1 MSGRV
6 QACVCWPSCV
16 TLIAAPLQ
24 DSGSLERRKPIS
36 LNSQR
41 AAQRD
46 TEVLHSNFT
55 AINPHHSDGAG
66 GSGRRQPE
74 GKEMGS
80 DSGRTPLYPIL
91 LDLLFSPR
99 RGSQRLSWKHT
110 QKKKKKVYLHSFNLR
125 YSHTFLRFPSHK
137 NKPTHADFCSSTHH
151 ALRGFFYIC
160 ISSRPGESAPTA
172 SSRELVMTERFVA
185 QEGKRTHTHTHT
197 HKYTLNTSGNTRIVH
212 RLRFLWRHLL
222 FNIQ

>member
-1 MSGRV
+1 M
-6 QACVCWPSCV
+6 
-16 TLIAAPLQ
+16 AAPLQ

-66 GSGRRQPE
+66 GSGRWQPE

-110 QKKKKKVYLHSFNLR
+110 PEKKKFICVHSISDIHTLSYVSLPTQTNPHTLTHRLLLEYTLCPPRLFLYLHL
-125 YSHTFLRFPSHK
+125 L
-137 NKPTHADFCSSTHH
+137 
-151 ALRGFFYIC
+151 
-160 ISSRPGESAPTA
+160 TA
-172 SSRELVMTERFVA
+172 
-185 QEGKRTHTHTHT
+185 
-197 HKYTLNTSGNTRIVH
+197 
-212 RLRFLWRHLL
+212 W
-222 FNIQ
+222 

>member
-6 QACVCWPSCV
+6 QACVCWPSSV
-16 TLIAAPLQ
+16 TLMAAPLQ

-41 AAQRD
+41 AAHRD

-66 GSGRRQPE
+66 GSGRWQPE

-110 QKKKKKVYLHSFNLR
+110 PEKTKFICVHSISDIHTLSYVSLPTQTNPHTLTHRLAYLNWPLIMNS
-125 YSHTFLRFPSHK
+125 Y
-137 NKPTHADFCSSTHH
+137 H
-151 ALRGFFYIC
+151 ALNSAHPKDKEESPVQHVFSEGFPTLC
-160 ISSRPGESAPTA
+160 CGPPSPLWLLLIS
-172 SSRELVMTERFVA
+172 
-185 QEGKRTHTHTHT
+185 
-197 HKYTLNTSGNTRIVH
+197 
-212 RLRFLWRHLL
+212 
-222 FNIQ
+222 